1 MVQVDQGMYSAA
13 RLKGICT
20 VLGYGNGWLKYC
32 VPVQFWGWAA
42 EHFVGDSRNLAG
54 MFLHNS
60 VLYILNCSS
69 LPDASGSPPGSAAI
83 GGKFF
88 YDIDGKVPFSYYER
102 KPELYDLDGKHRF
115 DLFRVSLL
123 YQIARQES
131 EEGDTLETAYKVTAN
146 KTRRKCPHIP
156 AALMH
161 VKFIW

>member
-1 MVQVDQGMYSAA
+1 
-13 RLKGICT
+13 
-20 VLGYGNGWLKYC
+20 
-32 VPVQFWGWAA
+32 
-42 EHFVGDSRNLAG
+42 

-146 KTRRKCPHIP
+146 KTTGLFRVRGLFDTRLISVVGGPISKPFDMVRVNTGRFGFVYHNP
-156 AALMH
+156 
-161 VKFIW
+161 